1 MYMALFPTIS
11 SGCYF
16 GTGGNAGPYGFK
28 TIEDAKAGAQT
39 FLTTAGNSSPAQSAP
54 IIILDMDTLEIVAHV
69 QRAPSRLPWV
79 DRKR

>member
-1 MYMALFPTIS
+1 MYMALFPMTS
-11 SGCYF
+11 SGCYS

-28 TIEDAKAGAQT
+28 TIEDAKAGAQA
-39 FLTTAGNSSPAQSAP
+39 FLAAAGNSSPAQSTP

-69 QRAPSRLPWV
+69 QKAPNMLPWV